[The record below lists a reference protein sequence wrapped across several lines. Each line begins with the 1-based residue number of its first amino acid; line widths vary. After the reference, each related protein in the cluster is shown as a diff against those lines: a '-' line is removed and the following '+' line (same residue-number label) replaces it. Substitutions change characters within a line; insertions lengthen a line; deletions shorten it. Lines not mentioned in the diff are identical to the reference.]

1 MVYSLRAL
9 ALPYFSPRP
18 FRIFCFLTTFTAR
31 QPFPSSPDC
40 QQKNIHIC
48 EILLSLRELTTAM
61 IETPSTDFC
70 ALFYCIFVLQFFH
83 IFIGLAAVVV
93 NKLWQICSNWFP
105 HTESTQSSLV
115 TRCWYFLYKSVWY
128 DCWCVHCCELLFFRI
143 AKHLHNIVKF

>member
-1 MVYSLRAL
+1 MCLHLVCVIVSIVCVFALYSLCVCVVFMVYSLRAL

-40 QQKNIHIC
+40 HWKNIQIC

-93 NKLWQICSNWFP
+93 NKLWRICSNWFP
-105 HTESTQSSLV
+105 HTESTQSSHV
-115 TRCWYFLYKSVWY
+115 TLSLQISMIWL
-128 DCWCVHCCELLFFRI
+128 
-143 AKHLHNIVKF
+143 